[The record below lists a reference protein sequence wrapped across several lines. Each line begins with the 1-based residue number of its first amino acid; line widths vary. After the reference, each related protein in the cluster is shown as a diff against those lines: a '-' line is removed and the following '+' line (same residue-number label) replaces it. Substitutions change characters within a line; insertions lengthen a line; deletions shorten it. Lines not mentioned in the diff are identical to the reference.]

1 MIKVVLFDLDDTL
14 ISEDDYIKS
23 GYNHVAKVIEN
34 RYSLNAI
41 EIYDDLYRL
50 YIEDSKNVFNRVLD
64 KYDIKYN
71 KDDIMFLVN
80 EYRNHIPTI
89 EFYDDVVPTIT
100 ELKKRGIKIGI
111 ISDGYLSTQKNKA
124 EVLGLYNLFDKVI
137 FTEEFGR
144 EYWKPH
150 PKSFEIMKEYFDV
163 NYDEM
168 IYIGDNP
175 EKDFFI
181 SSIYPIKT
189 IRINRN
195 KSVYLTSQYL
205 NDIRETYAV
214 SSLDEILLIAKG
226 DFYENSNTCK

>member
-1 MIKVVLFDLDDTL
+1 MVKVVLFDLDDTL

-34 RYSLNAI
+34 KYSLNASK
-41 EIYDDLYRL
+41 IYDDLYRL

-64 KYDIKYN
+64 KYGIKYN
-71 KDDIMFLVN
+71 KEDIMFLVN

-89 EFYDDVVPTIT
+89 EFYDDVIPTIT

-111 ISDGYLSTQKNKA
+111 ISDGYLSTQKSKA

-137 FTEEFGR
+137 FTEELGR

-150 PKSFEIMKEYFDV
+150 PKSFEVMKEYFDV

-189 IRINRN
+189 VRINRN
-195 KSVYLTSQYL
+195 KGVHFDKYYFK
-205 NDIRETYAV
+205 NIREMI
-214 SSLDEILLIAKG
+214 SIKSLKEIL
-226 DFYENSNTCK
+226 